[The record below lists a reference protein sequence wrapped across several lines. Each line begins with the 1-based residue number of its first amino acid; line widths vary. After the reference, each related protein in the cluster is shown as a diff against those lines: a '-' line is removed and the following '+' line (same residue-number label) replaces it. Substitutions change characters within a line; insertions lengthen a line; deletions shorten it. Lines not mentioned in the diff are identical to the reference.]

1 MSIHRQTKLR
11 RIVIVGPILGAGFV
25 FYNRAA
31 IVEQVLDTAGSSKA
45 APDIKSTVDTSIQKQ
60 LSELSYTGQQVQ
72 AVNNNQPFFTA
83 DELKTNK
90 GAEQKLSRRDW
101 LGRPQV
107 ANALLNKSLMP
118 SAKREPLTIK
128 TPGYKV
134 YRFNDNG
141 REKYLYNRSHLIG
154 YQLTGLNNNSRNLI
168 TGTVALNATHSD
180 DNQQSMEDFENQI
193 AGYLRT
199 DSTHYVRYRVTP
211 IYRNI
216 ERVARG
222 VEIEAQSVNNNAIQL
237 NVYIFNVQPNWQ
249 INYYTGSAIHTN

>member
-1 MSIHRQTKLR
+1 MAIHRQAKLR
-11 RIVIVGPILGAGFV
+11 RIVVVGSILGAGLV
-25 FYNRAA
+25 FYNRAK
-31 IVEQVLDTAGSSKA
+31 IVEQVFDTAGSSKT
-45 APDIKSTVDTSIQKQ
+45 APEIKSTVDTSIQQQ

-72 AVNNNQPFFTA
+72 TVNNNQPFFTA
-83 DELKTNK
+83 DELKTDN

-107 ANALLNKSLMP
+107 ADAMLNKSLMP
-118 SAKREPLTIK
+118 SAKREPLTVR

-141 REKYLYNRSHLIG
+141 REKYLYNRSHLIAD
-154 YQLTGLNNNSRNLI
+154 QLTGLNNNSRNLI
-168 TGTVALNATHSD
+168 TGTVALNATNSD

-193 AGYLRT
+193 AGYLRA

-216 ERVARG
+216 ERVPRG
-222 VEIEAQSVNNNAIQL
+222 VQIEAQSVKDNAIRL
-237 NVYIFNVQPNWQ
+237 NVYIFNGQPNWQ